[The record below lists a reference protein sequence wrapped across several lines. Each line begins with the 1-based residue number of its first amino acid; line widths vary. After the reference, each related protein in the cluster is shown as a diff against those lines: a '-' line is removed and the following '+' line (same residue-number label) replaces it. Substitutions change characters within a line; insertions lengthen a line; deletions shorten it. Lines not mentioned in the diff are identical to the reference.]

1 MASAMKKPAKKP
13 TSVVT
18 KSSTKTAAAKKAA
31 PAAKAVSKT
40 ATKASAKPV
49 SKAPAKTVKAATKVA
64 AKPVAKAK
72 PAAKVVAKAAAKPTK
87 VATKAVAK
95 SPSKSVSKPATKV
108 ATKPVVKAKAAPA
121 KKVAAAK
128 TPIKTVTKTVV
139 KPAVKAASK
148 ATPAS
153 AAKSSAKAKVVA
165 SKVSEKKVLAKGVKP
180 PKVEQKSVK
189 LAQSKIS
196 SKDVKSSVSKKEVEV
211 SKTRATKSEPKAE
224 PKLIKETKEAA
235 KVSAKQIKEVEAAS
249 AVTATKKASVTTKAS
264 KAKSAVEAVP
274 ETTKITETVAET
286 AEAKPAKK
294 ATRASAKTEKAPE
307 VQEIKT
313 GSAPTVSQTT
323 DATLL
328 ASIDTSGYVLPGVK
342 VPGRRGRKPKE
353 YQPENEEMA
362 ALNAVERAEMKALD
376 KAKAKDRKAKEK
388 ALLKDAFSAD
398 PEATAEELE
407 RRRQR
412 LKTLI
417 KMGKDRGYLTFAEIN
432 DHLPENV
439 VDPEAIEGI
448 ISTFNDMGVAV
459 YEQAPDAE
467 ALLLSDNVVTVAS
480 DDDEVEAA
488 AEAALSTV
496 DSDFGRTT
504 DPVRMYMRE
513 MGTVELLTRE
523 GEIVIA
529 KKIEEGLKD
538 MIQAISACP
547 TTIAEILAQ
556 ADRIASDEIKV
567 DDIVDGLVDPNAE
580 TEEEKAPVVAADAD
594 EDEEDEDEDEEEE
607 EEDDAGAVAAGI
619 SAEQLEQLKRDS
631 LAKFAVI
638 SENFD
643 KMRKSFEK
651 EGYNSKAYIKAQ
663 EAISNELLGIR
674 FTAKVVE
681 KLCDTLRG
689 QVDEVRHVEKQI
701 LDVVVNRCGMPRS
714 HFIKVFP
721 GNETNLNWIDGE
733 VNAGHSYSA
742 VLGRN
747 VPTVQQLQQKL
758 IDLQARVVLPLPD
771 LRGINKKMSAGEM
784 KARKAKRE
792 MTEANLRLVIS
803 IAKKY
808 TNRGL
813 QFLDLIQEGNI
824 GLMKAVDKF
833 EYRRGYKFSTYAT
846 WWIRQ
851 AITRSIADQART
863 IRIPVHM
870 IETINKMNR
879 ISRQILQ
886 ETGAEP
892 DPATLAIKMEMP
904 EDKIRKIMKIAKEP
918 ISMETPIGDD
928 DDSHLGD
935 FIEDNHTL
943 APADAALHASMR
955 NVVKDVLDSL
965 TPREAKVL
973 RMRFGVEMS
982 TDHTLEEVGKQFDV
996 TRERIRQIEAKA
1008 LRKLRHPSR
1017 SDKLKS
1023 FLEGN

>member
-1 MASAMKKPAKKP
+1 M
-13 TSVVT
+13 
-18 KSSTKTAAAKKAA
+18 
-31 PAAKAVSKT
+31 
-40 ATKASAKPV
+40 SAKV
-49 SKAPAKTVKAATKVA
+49 DNS
-64 AKPVAKAK
+64 
-72 PAAKVVAKAAAKPTK
+72 
-87 VATKAVAK
+87 
-95 SPSKSVSKPATKV
+95 
-108 ATKPVVKAKAAPA
+108 
-121 KKVAAAK
+121 
-128 TPIKTVTKTVV
+128 
-139 KPAVKAASK
+139 
-148 ATPAS
+148 
-153 AAKSSAKAKVVA
+153 
-165 SKVSEKKVLAKGVKP
+165 
-180 PKVEQKSVK
+180 Q
-189 LAQSKIS
+189 
-196 SKDVKSSVSKKEVEV
+196 D
-211 SKTRATKSEPKAE
+211 KAE
-224 PKLIKETKEAA
+224 AR
-235 KVSAKQIKEVEAAS
+235 
-249 AVTATKKASVTTKAS
+249 
-264 KAKSAVEAVP
+264 
-274 ETTKITETVAET
+274 VAGV
-286 AEAKPAKK
+286 
-294 ATRASAKTEKAPE
+294 AP
-307 VQEIKT
+307 VN
-313 GSAPTVSQTT
+313 QTT
-323 DATLL
+323 DAEAL
-328 ASIDTSGYVLPGVK
+328 AAIDTSGYVLPAVK

-353 YQPENEEMA
+353 FTPENDEVA
-362 ALNAVERAEMKALD
+362 ALNAVERAELKAVD

-388 ALLKDAFSAD
+388 ALLKDAFSSD
-398 PEATAEELE
+398 TEASEEELE
-407 RRRQR
+407 IRRQK
-412 LKTLI
+412 LKALI
-417 KMGKDRGYLTFAEIN
+417 KSGKERGFLTYSEIN
-432 DHLPENV
+432 DHLPDNI

-448 ISTFNDMGVAV
+448 IGTFNDMGIAV
-459 YEQAPDAE
+459 YEHAPDAE
-467 ALLLSDNVVTVAS
+467 TLLLSDNVATVTS
-480 DDDEVEAA
+480 DDEAEAA

-513 MGTVELLTRE
+513 MGSVELLTRE
-523 GEIVIA
+523 GEIEIA
-529 KKIEEGLKD
+529 KRIEDGLRD

-547 TTIAEILAQ
+547 VTIAEIIDA
-556 ADRIASDEIKV
+556 ARRIEQDEIKI
-567 DDIVDGLVDPNAE
+567 DEIVDGMVDSDVDTTSPSAV
-580 TEEEKAPVVAADAD
+580 APAATDSDDDD
-594 EDEEDEDEDEEEE
+594 EDDEEEE
-607 EEDDAGAVAAGI
+607 EEEEEEEAAASSGAAGY
-619 SAEQLEQLKRDS
+619 SAEQLEQLKNS
-631 LAKFAVI
+631 ALEKFSI
-638 SENFD
+638 IEQQFD
-643 KMRKSFEK
+643 KMRKAYEK
-651 EGYNSKAYIKAQ
+651 QGYNSDGYIKAQ
-663 EAISNELLGIR
+663 ESISNELLGIR

-689 QVDEVRHVEKQI
+689 QVDEVRHIEKQI
-701 LDVVVNRCGMPRS
+701 LDVAVNRCGMPRA

-721 GNETNLNWIDGE
+721 GNETNLDWVDGE
-733 VNAGHSYSA
+733 VNAGHAYSA
-742 VLGRN
+742 ILGRN
-747 VPTVQQLQQKL
+747 IPTIKELQQRL

-771 LRGINKKMSAGEM
+771 LRNINRQMAAGEM

-935 FIEDNHTL
+935 FIEDNNTL
-943 APADAALHASMR
+943 APSDAALHASMR
-955 NVVKDVLDSL
+955 GVVKDVLDSL

-973 RMRFGVEMS
+973 RMRFGIEMS

-1023 FLEGN
+1023 FLEGNSG